1 MPIEDDAGLGALL
14 AGGEVSV
21 CCDGF
26 TFTEGPVWVA
36 DDDCLLF
43 SDIPNDRIYRW
54 RPGSGTG
61 GADVYRA
68 PSRNSNGLTLDR
80 AGRLL
85 ACEHSGRQV
94 SAAPYDPGPAPDQA
108 VTPLATRHEGYRLN
122 SPNDIVVHSSGV
134 MFFTDPTYGLRDAG
148 ISGEMSFRGVY
159 RLERDGSLTPLD
171 RTFSQPNGLALSPDE
186 RVLYVGDSEE
196 RLIRRFT
203 LGAGGGLRGGEL
215 FVDMRG
221 DPRPGVPDGMKV
233 DEDGRLWTTGAGGIW
248 VIAPDGTVLGVLPIP
263 EKTANLCFGGPDF
276 STIFITAHTSVY
288 MVETR
293 VRGLGPGSRAGSRG
307 A

>member
-1 MPIEDDAGLGALL
+1 MPIEDDAGLSALL
-14 AGGEVSV
+14 AGAEVTV

-36 DDDCLLF
+36 ADDCLLF

-61 GADVYRA
+61 EAEVYRA

-94 SAAPYDPGPAPDQA
+94 SAAPYDPGRAPDQA
-108 VTPLATRHEGYRLN
+108 VTPVATHHEGHRLN
-122 SPNDIVVHSSGV
+122 SPNDAVVHSSGAI
-134 MFFTDPTYGLRDAG
+134 FFTDPTYGLRDAG
-148 ISGEMSFRGVY
+148 ITGEMSFRGVY
-159 RLERDGSLTPLD
+159 RLDLNGSLTPLD
-171 RTFSQPNGLALSPDE
+171 RSFSQPNGLALSPDE

-196 RLIRRFT
+196 QIIRRFT
-203 LGAGGGLRGGEL
+203 LRPDGGLRGGDL

-221 DPRPGVPDGMKV
+221 DPRPGGPDGMKV

-248 VIAPDGTVLGVLPIP
+248 VIAPDGTVLGVLALP
-263 EKTANLCFGGPDF
+263 EVTANICFGDPGF
-276 STIFITAHTSVY
+276 STIFVTAHTSVY
-288 MVETR
+288 MAETR
-293 VRGLGPGSRAGSRG
+293 VRGIAPGSRGT
-307 A
+307 